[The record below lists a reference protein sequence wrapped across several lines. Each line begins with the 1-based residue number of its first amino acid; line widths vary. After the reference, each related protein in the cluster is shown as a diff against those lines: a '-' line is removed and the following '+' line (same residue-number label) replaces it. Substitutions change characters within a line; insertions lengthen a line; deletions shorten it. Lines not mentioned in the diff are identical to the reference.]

1 MSKSL
6 ATNVTTSNIIQKLF
20 DGLMTKSHYAW
31 AQAWAASKS
40 PKTDKMHIYILH
52 NEFATSVY
60 TDLRFGRGCASQ
72 SEFDMVD
79 LLVTVWENTENI

>member
-31 AQAWAASKS
+31 AQA
-40 PKTDKMHIYILH
+40 HIYILH